1 MKDKNLIGA
10 AGEYL
15 VLSRLLQRGILSSL
29 SPFNSYKADILV
41 NPVNGGDAFYIQ
53 VKTTTK
59 IDKSE
64 WNVSEKD
71 LKHNDKNM
79 FYCFVE
85 LNSTPQR
92 IFVIPAKKV
101 SQVLIDSD
109 RAYMNKPMKDGS
121 KRTAHKFR
129 LLKNDFSTTV
139 KSAPSGWMDKYLEN
153 WEPLNAANQA
163 LIAKVTRKAPPS

>member
-1 MKDKNLIGA
+1 MTKDKNLIGA

-71 LKHNDKNM
+71 LEHNDKNM

-85 LNSTPQR
+85 LNSNPQR

-109 RAYMNKPMKDGS
+109 RAYMNKPMKNGR
-121 KRTAHKFR
+121 KRTEHKYR
-129 LLKNDFSTTV
+129 LLKNNFGTTV

-153 WEPLNAANQA
+153 WELLNAANHD
-163 LIAKVTRKAPPS
+163 

>member
-1 MKDKNLIGA
+1 MTKDKNLIGA

-29 SPFNSYKADILV
+29 SPFHACKADILV
-41 NPVNGGDAFYIQ
+41 NPVNGGDASYIQ

-59 IDKSE
+59 VNKSE

-71 LKHNDKNM
+71 LKQNDKNM

-85 LNSTPQR
+85 LNSSPQR
-92 IFVIPAKKV
+92 VFVIPARKV

-109 RAYMNKPMKDGS
+109 RAYMKKPMKDGS
-121 KRTAHKFR
+121 KRTEHKYR
-129 LLKNDFSTTV
+129 LLKNNFGTNV
-139 KSAPSGWMDKYLEN
+139 KSAPSGWMDEYLEN
-153 WEPLNAANQA
+153 WE
-163 LIAKVTRKAPPS
+163 LIS